1 MDATAGYARH
11 AEDMFTRTLTISLAA
26 DVAAM
31 IAGIVLLLFF
41 RDTEFFWFRGQPLGI
56 VLLIVGAVGVVTAF
70 RKDRK
75 AAGSS

>member
-1 MDATAGYARH
+1 
-11 AEDMFTRTLTISLAA
+11 MFTRTLTISLAA